1 LLRRLHSLP
10 GLFAALL
17 VMLLAISGAVLSIS
31 PALERLNNS
40 VPAAGQLSVA
50 ELAGRIAQFYPNA
63 EQIQR
68 TPSGS
73 VIVYYSQDGDTG
85 VERIDPA
92 TGKGIGTYAPS
103 EFSGWVKDLH
113 RSLLLDSTGRAI
125 AGIGALAMLLLSL
138 SGAAMLAKRLG
149 GWRHL
154 LRPLRG
160 GFNQRWHAEAGRFAL
175 LGLLLSSLTALYLSA
190 ATFELVSDGTQNEP
204 DFPTAVSAG
213 PAAPL
218 SSLKALQAVDL
229 TDLRELVY
237 PNPQDPNDVFTLSTA
252 QGDGFVDQAS
262 GTLLAYQAHDSLRR
276 TYEFIYQL
284 HTGEGLWWLGL
295 ILGASALCVPL
306 MSISGAVIWWQRR
319 QAKPRFAQNS
329 AAQAADTVILVGSEN
344 NSTWGFAETLHT
356 ALVKAGLLVHS
367 TAMNQL
373 ASDYRNA
380 RHLLVLT
387 ATYGDGD
394 APASANQFL
403 ARLSQAAL
411 KPNLDFAV
419 LGFGD
424 RQFPQFCQFARQ
436 TEAALL
442 EQGLPALLALDCIDR
457 QSAQEFAR
465 WGKSLGDRIGV
476 ELNLLHTPR
485 QPETRQLQLIERV
498 EYGEQVDAPT
508 SVLRFKAS
516 PTRTVTERLQR
527 RFGIG
532 GLPRFEAGDLVGII
546 PPGSPLPRL
555 YSLAS
560 SSRDGVLEICVR
572 KHTQG
577 VCSTYLYDLPLG
589 GSIAAFIQYNPDFR
603 PASGKAPVIL
613 IGAGTG
619 IGPLAGFIRN
629 NTERHPMH
637 LYWGGRNP
645 DSDFLY
651 EPELNDYLADKRLT
665 ALQTAFSRVNNG
677 SYVQERILVDALQM
691 RRLIEKGAQ
700 VLVCGSRDMAKSV
713 MLALDVV
720 LAPINLSVVTL
731 KSQGRYREDVY

>member
-1 LLRRLHSLP
+1 MLRRLHSLP

-17 VMLLAISGAVLSIS
+17 VMLLAISGAVLSVN

-40 VPAAGQLSVA
+40 VPAAGQLNVA

-92 TGKGIGTYAPS
+92 TGKGLGAYAPS

-175 LGLLLSSLTALYLSA
+175 FGFLLSSLTALYLSA
-190 ATFELVSDGTQNEP
+190 ATFELVSDGTQSEP
-204 DFPTAVSAG
+204 DFPTMVATG
-213 PAAPL
+213 PAAPV

-252 QGDGFVDQAS
+252 QGNGFVDQAN
-262 GTLLAYQAHDSLRR
+262 GALLAYQAHDSLRT
-276 TYEFIYQL
+276 TYELIYQL

-306 MSISGAVIWWQRR
+306 MSLSGAVIWWQRR
-319 QAKPRFAQNS
+319 QAKPRLAQNS
-329 AAQAADTVILVGSEN
+329 PAQMADTVILVGSEN
-344 NSTWGFAETLHT
+344 NSTWGFARTLHA
-356 ALVKAGLLVHS
+356 ALVEAGQRVHS
-367 TAMNQL
+367 APMNQL

-380 RHLLVLT
+380 KHLLVLT

-403 ARLSQAAL
+403 ERLCKSSFNADLQ
-411 KPNLDFAV
+411 FAV

-436 TEAALL
+436 TDAALL
-442 EQGLPALLALDCIDR
+442 ERGLPALLGLDCIDR

-465 WGKSLGDRIGV
+465 WGKNLGERIGI
-476 ELNLLHTPR
+476 ELNLLHTPQ
-485 QPETRQLQLIERV
+485 QPATRQLQLIERL
-498 EYGEQVDAPT
+498 EYGEHVDAPT
-508 SVLRFKAS
+508 CVLRFKAS
-516 PTRTVTERLQR
+516 PASTLVERMQR
-527 RFGIG
+527 LFGMS
-532 GLPRFEAGDLVGII
+532 GLPRFEAGDLVGIV

-572 KHTQG
+572 KHAQG
-577 VCSTYLYDLPLG
+577 VCSSYLHNLPLG
-589 GSIAAFIQYNPDFR
+589 ASIAAFIQYNPDFR

-629 NTERHPMH
+629 NTERQPMH

-665 ALQTAFSRVNNG
+665 GLQTAFSRVNNG
-677 SYVQERILVDALQM
+677 SYVQERILSDALQM
-691 RRLIEKGAQ
+691 RRLMEKGAQ

-720 LAPINLSVVTL
+720 LAPMNLSVDTL
-731 KSQGRYREDVY
+731 KTQGRYREDVY